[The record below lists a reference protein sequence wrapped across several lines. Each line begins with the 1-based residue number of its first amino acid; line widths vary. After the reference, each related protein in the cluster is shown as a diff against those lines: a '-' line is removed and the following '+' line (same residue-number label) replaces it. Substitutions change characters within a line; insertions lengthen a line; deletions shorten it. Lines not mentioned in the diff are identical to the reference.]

1 MTYVSGG
8 DVVAKR
14 SPWRLSIVT
23 DMFWGVINFV
33 GLLYVALVTTIFS
46 VSLVPFHAVG
56 LVLTILYLQLSG
68 PVDCYASQSNI
79 GQGSTSSRGLGGN
92 GRGGPRRMG
101 GVNHRGT
108 INQPSTLS
116 TVRETEAKKAD
127 ILCCY
132 AVGGGCCG

>member
-33 GLLYVALVTTIFS
+33 GLFVTTIFS
-46 VSLVPFHAVG
+46 DPSTATRPN
-56 LVLTILYLQLSG
+56 
-68 PVDCYASQSNI
+68 SNI

-108 INQPSTLS
+108 INQPM
-116 TVRETEAKKAD
+116 
-127 ILCCY
+127 
-132 AVGGGCCG
+132 GGGCCG

>member
-33 GLLYVALVTTIFS
+33 GLFVTTIFS
-46 VSLVPFHAVG
+46 DPSTATRPN
-56 LVLTILYLQLSG
+56 
-68 PVDCYASQSNI
+68 SNI
-79 GQGSTSSRGLGGN
+79 GQGSTSSRGL

-108 INQPSTLS
+108 INQPM
-116 TVRETEAKKAD
+116 
-127 ILCCY
+127 
-132 AVGGGCCG
+132 GGGCCG

>member
-33 GLLYVALVTTIFS
+33 GLLYVALVLYCLLAVVTYSDVLSIVFVCCIMDSVTTIFS
-46 VSLVPFHAVG
+46 DPSTATRPN
-56 LVLTILYLQLSG
+56 
-68 PVDCYASQSNI
+68 SNI

-108 INQPSTLS
+108 INQPM
-116 TVRETEAKKAD
+116 
-127 ILCCY
+127 
-132 AVGGGCCG
+132 GGGCCG

>member
-33 GLLYVALVTTIFS
+33 GLLYVALV
-46 VSLVPFHAVG
+46 LCCLLAVDPS
-56 LVLTILYLQLSG
+56 TATR
-68 PVDCYASQSNI
+68 PNSNI

-108 INQPSTLS
+108 INQPSTL
-116 TVRETEAKKAD
+116 VQ
-127 ILCCY
+127 
-132 AVGGGCCG
+132 